1 MDKLKLVGSNRF
13 MDSYADVQR
22 EEMREKLNKLVNEQK
37 VFYNTARERDEATL
51 KRHKY
56 SR

>member
-1 MDKLKLVGSNRF
+1 

-37 VFYNTARERDEATL
+37 VFYNTARERDEATP